1 MFLCFEEYELNSE
14 VAYIILAA
22 IVALE
27 LSIHVFS
34 IIVIVPIFERRLPFN
49 VTPVD
54 PVESAQRLSIPTTD
68 GLTLRGALHM
78 PSEDPLGI
86 VIFCPEFQGTHWMAM
101 DYCQG
106 LLESGFAILA
116 FDFRGQGESDAM
128 QGYEP
133 LHWCTEYEISDVQ
146 SVVRFA
152 RAHSALSE
160 LSIGLMGISRGANAA
175 LAVAAEDGGVE
186 CVVADSAFTTDTL
199 MVLYAA
205 RWVRYS
211 TPRWFYLP
219 EWHLHISCRLARFV
233 SEKRRKV
240 RHPVLER
247 SLSELCRRSVL
258 LVVGERDTYVPPENS
273 KRIQAWIGGNSAVW
287 SVPGAKHNS
296 ARQTDLQ
303 EYDKRTVDLFLNM
316 VPLHRI
322 PEPIAVA
329 EPEAR
334 LLHTD

>member
-1 MFLCFEEYELNSE
+1 MNPE
-14 VAYIILAA
+14 VAYIVLGV

-49 VTPVD
+49 VAPAD
-54 PVESAQRLSIPTTD
+54 PGESAQRVSIPTSD

-78 PSEDPLGI
+78 PAEDPLGI

-101 DYCQG
+101 EYCQG

-133 LHWCTEYEISDVQ
+133 LHWYTEYEISDVQ
-146 SVVRFA
+146 SVVRFVRSHA
-152 RAHSALSE
+152 ALGE
-160 LSIGLMGISRGANAA
+160 LAIGLMGISRGANAA
-175 LAVAAEDGGVE
+175 LAVAAKDSGVE

-233 SEKRRKV
+233 SEIRRNV
-240 RHPVLER
+240 RHPILER
-247 SLSELCRRSVL
+247 SLSELGRRRVL
-258 LVVGERDTYVPPENS
+258 LIAGERDSYVPAENS
-273 KRIQAWIGGNSAVW
+273 TRIQARIGGNSAVW
-287 SVPGAKHNS
+287 YVSGAKHNS

-316 VPLHRI
+316 VPLHRL
-322 PEPIAVA
+322 PDPTAVA
-329 EPEAR
+329 EAASR
-334 LLHTD
+334 LLHVD

>member
-1 MFLCFEEYELNSE
+1 MERPAQRVFLCFEEYELNSE

-116 FDFRGQGESDAM
+116 FDFRGQG
-128 QGYEP
+128 
-133 LHWCTEYEISDVQ
+133 
-146 SVVRFA
+146 
-152 RAHSALSE
+152 
-160 LSIGLMGISRGANAA
+160 
-175 LAVAAEDGGVE
+175 
-186 CVVADSAFTTDTL
+186 
-199 MVLYAA
+199 
-205 RWVRYS
+205 
-211 TPRWFYLP
+211 
-219 EWHLHISCRLARFV
+219 
-233 SEKRRKV
+233 
-240 RHPVLER
+240 
-247 SLSELCRRSVL
+247 
-258 LVVGERDTYVPPENS
+258 
-273 KRIQAWIGGNSAVW
+273 
-287 SVPGAKHNS
+287 
-296 ARQTDLQ
+296 
-303 EYDKRTVDLFLNM
+303 
-316 VPLHRI
+316 
-322 PEPIAVA
+322 
-329 EPEAR
+329 
-334 LLHTD
+334 